1 VDSVNRIIPLLRRSG
16 RRLFVASVLLIPAS
30 LVHARMSRQGGQQA
44 SPQSTGTD
52 SLQTQLH
59 MLTDVQRQEQGIDKK
74 EFADY
79 KVFYN
84 ENQEPAKKIQLGK
97 AFLQKYPKSTL
108 AEAVDA
114 GLVNA
119 YIAREDWADVYTT
132 AETALALK
140 PDDVDVLIM
149 VGWVIPHEYQPADPN
164 ADALLSRAESYEKHA
179 IEILAT
185 IPKPDRL
192 TDAQFAAVKTQKS
205 LQAHSGLGLVYF
217 RRGDYS
223 NSANE
228 LHEAVENN
236 PSPDPTDLYVLG
248 IDLQNLKRTNEA
260 ADIFGRCAAMPGSLQ
275 DRCKGNADQMKKVKS
290 Q

>member
-1 VDSVNRIIPLLRRSG
+1 MNTTVPLLNVLRS
-16 RRLFVASVLLIPAS
+16 LFIASVLLIPVAY
-30 LVHARMSRQGGQQA
+30 VDAQMGPQGAQHA
-44 SPQSTGTD
+44 SPVSTGTD

-59 MLTDVQRQEQGIDKK
+59 MLTDVQRQEQGIDKR

-79 KVFYN
+79 KAFYN
-84 ENQEPAKKIQLGK
+84 EHQEPAKKIQLGK

-119 YIAREDWADVYTT
+119 YIEREDWPDVYST

-140 PDDVDVLIM
+140 PDDIDVLTT
-149 VGWVIPHEYQPADPN
+149 VGWVIPHEYQPDDPD
-164 ADALLSRAESYEKHA
+164 AEALLRRAESYEKHA

-185 IPKPDRL
+185 MSKPNKL

-205 LQAHSGLGLVYF
+205 LQAHSALGLVYF
-217 RRGDYS
+217 RRTDYG
-223 NSANE
+223 NSATE
-228 LHEAVENN
+228 LHDAVENN
-236 PSPDPTDLYVLG
+236 ASPDPTDLYVLG

-260 ADIFGRCAAMPGSLQ
+260 ADVFGRCAAIPGSLQ
-275 DRCKGNADQMKKVKS
+275 DRCKGNADAMKKVAS

>member
-1 VDSVNRIIPLLRRSG
+1 MIPLLPSPRRS
-16 RRLFVASVLLIPAS
+16 LVLASTFLLLAFSVDAQMAAS
-30 LVHARMSRQGGQQA
+30 GGQQA
-44 SPQSTGTD
+44 TPQSTGTD

-59 MLTDVQRQEQGIDKK
+59 MLTDVQRQQQGIDKK

-79 KVFYN
+79 KAFYN

-108 AEAVDA
+108 TEAVDA

-119 YIAREDWADVYTT
+119 YIEREDWADVYST

-140 PDDVDVLIM
+140 PDDVDLLTT
-149 VGWVIPHEYQPADPN
+149 VGWVIPHEYHPDDPD

-185 IPKPDRL
+185 IAKPNKL
-192 TDAQFAAVKTQKS
+192 TDTQFAALKTQKS
-205 LQAHSGLGLVYF
+205 LQAHSALGLVYF
-217 RRGDYS
+217 RRSDYAGS
-223 NSANE
+223 VNE
-228 LHEAVENN
+228 LEQALRDN
-236 PSPDPTDLYVLG
+236 PNADPTDLYVLG

-260 ADIFGRCAAMPGSLQ
+260 ADVFGRCAAIPGSLQ
-275 DRCKGNADQMKKVKS
+275 DRCKGNADAMKKVES